1 YVRLMKFLHGRGFT
15 STPLQPA
22 LFSVLGFYLNLLSVL
37 LQPGGMLV
45 SLPESC
51 LLTTSMVLHSYLGW
65 KPRPSS
71 LVALCVFLVCERHR
85 GEASDWFPYIDV
97 LPRSYCCPPYFTDTV
112 MAVLPSGV
120 RRRAEEQREGLQH
133 LYAVHQDFFR
143 SLQPVLSHPPEEVL
157 TYEALRW
164 AWCSINT
171 RSVFMDRPSSSF
183 LSGPDNYALA
193 PFLDLL
199 NHRPDVQVK
208 AGFNR
213 TTGCYEVRSISG
225 VQRYHQAFIN
235 YGSHD
240 NQRLLLEYGFVSSC
254 NPHSVIYVEEDLL
267 CELLRGDESL
277 EEKMKFLRE
286 NSFLQNLTLS
296 DEGPSWRLLTALRL
310 LSPPRIP
317 RWLSSQ
323 RWRTLLL
330 GQMVSDEA
338 EQRSV
343 QTAKT
348 LCEHLLRETRRSLQE
363 VRRSLTTRGLLS
375 VTLTPG
381 TVCADLPPPP
391 AV

>member
-1 YVRLMKFLHGRGFT
+1 
-15 STPLQPA
+15 
-22 LFSVLGFYLNLLSVL
+22 
-37 LQPGGMLV
+37 
-45 SLPESC
+45 
-51 LLTTSMVLHSYLGW
+51 
-65 KPRPSS
+65 
-71 LVALCVFLVCERHR
+71 
-85 GEASDWFPYIDV
+85 
-97 LPRSYCCPPYFTDTV
+97 
-112 MAVLPSGV
+112 
-120 RRRAEEQREGLQH
+120 
-133 LYAVHQDFFR
+133 
-143 SLQPVLSHPPEEVL
+143 
-157 TYEALRW
+157 
-164 AWCSINT
+164 
-171 RSVFMDRPSSSF
+171 MDRPSSSF

-235 YGSHD
+235 YGCHD

-286 NSFLQNLTLS
+286 NRFLQNLTLS

-310 LSPPRIP
+310 LSPPRMP
-317 RWLSSQ
+317 RQ

-330 GQMVSDEA
+330 GQMVSDEE

-363 VRRSLTTRGLLS
+363 ISHLLQQSERPVREQLQVVGSLRREERCILGNCLEVLKS
-375 VTLTPG
+375 ALEI
-381 TVCADLPPPP
+381 
-391 AV
+391 